1 MLSVETARE
10 RAVPAA
16 RRSGG
21 NLWRITKYTLVKGT
35 TLLITVIIAVYLTIL
50 IANMGGY
57 VDKMRESE
65 LRFQIA
71 EEINQNEE
79 LRLLT
84 VQERKTYEEEVFR
97 VRAKQLGL
105 DRPFIVKSFIY
116 LWNGLTLNLG
126 RAIHL
131 TSDAGSAYVDNIIG
145 ERLAPT
151 LLVMASSQLLLF
163 FSAMFFALFLSR
175 RYGSRLDR
183 LVVAMAPTSAAP
195 AWFYGIFLIMIFAA
209 VLHWLP
215 FGGMID
221 APPPPGFWAKV
232 GSIIKHLILPISAF
246 VASNFWLSSYYWRTF
261 FLIHSSE
268 DYVDMAKAKGLTGRA
283 IERRYVLRP
292 TLPTIITSFAMTLI
306 GLWTGAIVFETV
318 FNWPGLGRL
327 TQQAINVFE
336 TPVIVGVTVIYA
348 YLLALT
354 LFLLDIIYAIVDP
367 RVKLGGGANGS

>member
-1 MLSVETARE
+1 MLSIETARE
-10 RAVPAA
+10 RAVQA
-16 RRSGG
+16 RRRSSG
-21 NLWRITKYTLVKGT
+21 NLWRITKYGLVKGT
-35 TLLITVIIAVYLTIL
+35 TLLITVVIAVYLTIL
-50 IANMGGY
+50 VANMGGY
-57 VDKMRESE
+57 VDEMRKSE
-65 LRFQIA
+65 LRFQIDQQ
-71 EEINQNEE
+71 INQNED
-79 LRLLT
+79 LRTLT
-84 VQERKTYEEEVFR
+84 AQEKKAYADEVYQ

-105 DRPFIVKSFIY
+105 DQHFIIRSIRY
-116 LWNGLTLNLG
+116 LWNGLSLQLG
-126 RAIHL
+126 TAHNL
-131 TSDAGSAYVDNIIG
+131 TSDSGSRYVRNIIG
-145 ERLAPT
+145 ERLGPT
-151 LLVMASSQLLLF
+151 LLVMATSQLLLF
-163 FSAMFFALFLSR
+163 FSVMFFALFLSR

-209 VLHWLP
+209 VLRWLP

-221 APPPPGFWAKV
+221 APPPPTLWAKI
-232 GSIIKHLILPISAF
+232 GSILKHLILPVSAS
-246 VASNFWLSSYYWRTF
+246 VASSFWLSSYYWRTF

-268 DYVDMAKAKGLTGRA
+268 DYVDMAKAKGLTDRA